1 MVRMT
6 KTPFHVFFWLLP
18 IVENR
23 LHCVGKLLDQISHL
37 LRLSRFLLTFITV
50 YEISD
55 LLDHSD

>member
-1 MVRMT
+1 MMRIT
-6 KTPFHVFFWLLP
+6 NNPFHVFLGLLP

-37 LRLSRFLLTFITV
+37 LRLFLSTFITV